1 MPDPRPLC
9 WAPYHLDSGF
19 PQWCALV
26 IAHACFKK
34 AIAFSGTGHGSSRDG
49 AMRNSSNSQQ
59 SSDTT
64 MVISLNSMFTSGM
77 AFQSKKP
84 FSIFGL
90 HGKNNWQ
97 MPTFNSHAQLPSSS
111 AFLFAGSPG
120 QEGCS
125 CFPLQLLCLGLG
137 TWRTLAH
144 RERARSGFL
153 WWVIFALLCTMSKAC
168 RLKHM
173 MSPGRSPASF
183 WLSLEHAAS

>member
-77 AFQSKKP
+77 AFQA
-84 FSIFGL
+84 
-90 HGKNNWQ
+90 KNLSQYLVCMEKTTGRCPHLILMLNYPAHQ
-97 MPTFNSHAQLPSSS
+97 LSCLPVHRDRRGVHAFPCNSS
-111 AFLFAGSPG
+111 AWAWGHGERWLTGR
-120 QEGCS
+120 E
-125 CFPLQLLCLGLG
+125 LGLG
-137 TWRTLAH
+137 F
-144 RERARSGFL
+144 SG
-153 WWVIFALLCTMSKAC
+153 
-168 RLKHM
+168 
-173 MSPGRSPASF
+173 G
-183 WLSLEHAAS
+183 